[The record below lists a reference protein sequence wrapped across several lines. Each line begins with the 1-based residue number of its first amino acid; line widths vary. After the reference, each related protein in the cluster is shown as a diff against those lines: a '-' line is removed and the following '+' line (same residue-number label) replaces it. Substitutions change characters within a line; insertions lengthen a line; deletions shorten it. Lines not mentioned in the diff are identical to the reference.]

1 MVSKIKWPLLGIVGI
16 GAAIAVYFL
25 VFRKPEVIIVTQEV
39 KEIQEVFKKA
49 KEKSANEYDLEETIR
64 IIHGL
69 DKARTEANNFD
80 EFFEYM
86 QIQDYSN
93 VAPDVIEA
101 KSKLLPILNELK
113 MAEEDLDEANE
124 LWATFAGLSEVMID
138 QAAPFAVS
146 AVVGGG
152 FNPGMVSQIVDMGQD
167 AFSVLEKQKNVKE
180 EIKGKITSI
189 REDYLSYLHDFSTV
203 YYKYMND
210 WDKLCLVRDRVYLEI
225 HQGNIDAALLSSKEL
240 LQLNPDD
247 SEGRILRSL
256 CLIIKLQEAQEM
268 SSNEELVIDY
278 TSEAETIL
286 ESYLNDHP
294 DRSAPAL
301 LLLGSLN
308 WINGNIDKAISLY
321 DQSAVEYPRQSDK
334 LLDMLNSYEQRSYLR
349 KTAEGMLVL
358 ELYKATM
365 EGFGLFSPNFQK
377 AIIALN
383 ENDINTSKK
392 EIVNHFFRRGNQ
404 GVYDYLIS
412 DMIHCETYL
421 PESFNLIFQE
431 KSFLDLEASTSL
443 WDSDELNIKI
453 INRSDVELSN
463 VRVFLCIHF
472 TDMHKDDYEVF
483 KVATTVNKI
492 EAQSTADFGSSE
504 VVFDLYGKKKSLED
518 DIVTI
523 RAIVVTDDII
533 TWVDKD
539 RFKFIKI
546 KESYEH
552 YQTSIDSS
560 RYTSLQLDFR
570 GKLEEIRKETD
581 IKIET
586 SYISKDLIK
595 IKLPRFLVQLNP
607 YFSINELDVEE
618 AVIPYSV
625 KLNGPFIEVEVKHN
639 IPEDGKIE
647 FYMSSQRIKLRW
659 NIYCDQEGN
668 VDKVE
673 TNII

>member
-431 KSFLDLEASTSL
+431 KS
-443 WDSDELNIKI
+443 
-453 INRSDVELSN
+453 
-463 VRVFLCIHF
+463 
-472 TDMHKDDYEVF
+472 
-483 KVATTVNKI
+483 
-492 EAQSTADFGSSE
+492 
-504 VVFDLYGKKKSLED
+504 
-518 DIVTI
+518 
-523 RAIVVTDDII
+523 
-533 TWVDKD
+533 
-539 RFKFIKI
+539 
-546 KESYEH
+546 
-552 YQTSIDSS
+552 
-560 RYTSLQLDFR
+560 
-570 GKLEEIRKETD
+570 
-581 IKIET
+581 
-586 SYISKDLIK
+586 
-595 IKLPRFLVQLNP
+595 
-607 YFSINELDVEE
+607 
-618 AVIPYSV
+618 
-625 KLNGPFIEVEVKHN
+625 
-639 IPEDGKIE
+639 
-647 FYMSSQRIKLRW
+647 
-659 NIYCDQEGN
+659 
-668 VDKVE
+668 
-673 TNII
+673 